1 MLLTR
6 GGGLAAAA
14 SGALVRIDP
23 VTARVSARAA
33 VPGYPDAVAVA
44 GGTVWVADFRTQALW
59 RFTPR
64 TGTFTRVVTSGEPRD
79 LAVLAGKVYVASDG
93 PNAFSGTVVRYD
105 AATGHRE
112 AGVEG
117 LACAITSGEGVV
129 WVAGCPYVDRLST
142 DGGPLRLIAPR
153 LHPVPVA
160 ADGRERPCPVPGA
173 RGRRRLAVGA
183 R

>member
-1 MLLTR
+1 M
-6 GGGLAAAA
+6 
-14 SGALVRIDP
+14 
-23 VTARVSARAA
+23 SARAA
-33 VPGYPDAVAVA
+33 VPGYPDALAVA

-64 TGTFTRVVTSGEPRD
+64 TGTFTRIVTSGEPRD
-79 LAVLAGKVYVASDG
+79 LAVLADKVYVASDG

-129 WVAGCPYVDRLST
+129 SVAGCPYVDRLST
-142 DGGPLRLIAPR
+142 DGGPLRFTRHVFIPYQSPL
-153 LHPVPVA
+153 V
-160 ADGRERPCPVPGA
+160 GRERPCPVPGA